1 MTRVYAAFVGC
12 KVSQADSEAA
22 LAALVAAGHTPVTS
36 RDEADLCLLLSC
48 CVTAE
53 AERKSRQAARRLAG
67 EGRRV
72 IVAGCA
78 AALRPGQF
86 AGERIEVLGDR
97 PWTAL
102 ATGTHGSA
110 VRGGGNSGVVE
121 APSSPMS
128 DRRRTRTRLT
138 LKVQDGC
145 EQRCTYCT
153 VCLARGPL
161 WSRPLV
167 EVLAAARAGLAGG
180 CGEVVLSGINLGMY
194 RDPQSGAGLPEL
206 IECLTALDEL
216 VRLRLSSLEPVHL
229 QPDLFAALAHAKVAR
244 HLHVPLQSAD
254 DSVLAG
260 MGRPYTFAEYSAAI
274 AALRR
279 RLPGLLLSTDVI
291 IGFPTEDEAAFERT
305 LAVISAVAPAPLAGP
320 GGRLFG
326 RVHLFTYSSRPG
338 TAAAALTP
346 LPADVVKGRMQ
357 AALAVARSAA
367 HAASL
372 AAVGQPAE
380 VLVEERRD
388 GFWRGYSST
397 YLRYYLQGEAH
408 GGQLVSA
415 VATGEYNDGLKGFLV

>member
-1 MTRVYAAFVGC
+1 MSRIYAAFVGC

-22 LAALVAAGHTPVTS
+22 LAAFVAAGHTPVTS
-36 RDEADLCLLLSC
+36 RDEADICLLLSC

-72 IVAGCA
+72 VVAGCA
-78 AALRPGQF
+78 AALRPEQF
-86 AGERIEVLGDR
+86 TGDGFEVVGDR
-97 PWTAL
+97 SWTAL
-102 ATGTHGSA
+102 AAEADG
-110 VRGGGNSGVVE
+110 VVGGGEDSFVE
-121 APSSPMS
+121 TPSSRLGG
-128 DRRRTRTRLT
+128 RRRGRTRLM

-161 WSRPLV
+161 WSRPLTD
-167 EVLAAARAGLAGG
+167 VLAAARAGLADG
-180 CGEVVLSGINLGMY
+180 CGEVVLSGINLGTY

-206 IECLTALDEL
+206 IERLTALDEL

-229 QPDLFAALAHAKVAR
+229 RPDLFAALAHAKVAR

-254 DSVLAG
+254 DGVLAA
-260 MGRPYTFAEYSAAI
+260 MGRPYTFADYSAAI
-274 AALRR
+274 VALRR

-305 LAVISAVAPAPLAGP
+305 LAAISAVVPAPLAGP

-338 TAAAALTP
+338 TAAAGLRP
-346 LPADVVKGRMQ
+346 LPTDVVKRRMR
-357 AALAVARSAA
+357 AALAAARSAA
-367 HAASL
+367 RAASL

-408 GGQLVSA
+408 GGQLVST
-415 VATGEYNDGLKGFLV
+415 VATGEYNDGLKGFLA